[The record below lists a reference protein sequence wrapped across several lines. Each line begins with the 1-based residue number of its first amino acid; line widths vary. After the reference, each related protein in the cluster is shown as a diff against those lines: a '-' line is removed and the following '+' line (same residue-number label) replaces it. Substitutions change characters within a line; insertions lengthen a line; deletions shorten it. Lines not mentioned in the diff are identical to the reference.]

1 LAVNGFLDKHPRP
14 WAEARCRVACGL
26 TLLTPGVPMFF
37 MGEEVGAKEPYRYD
51 DWLLH
56 REDISDLRAGSGA
69 QLFCF
74 YRDVISLRKREKA
87 LISPNVDIVHV
98 HDGNRVLA
106 YRRWLGDAEF
116 LIAASLNNV
125 PFDNGYRIAS
135 ASLTAGAWIEAL
147 NSDDESYGGRGIRN
161 RGVLASASSSI
172 DARLPAS
179 GIVVF
184 QRL

>member
-1 LAVNGFLDKHPRP
+1 VRR
-14 WAEARCRVACGL
+14 W
-26 TLLTPGVPMFF
+26 
-37 MGEEVGAKEPYRYD
+37 EPYRYD

-161 RGVLASASSSI
+161 RGVLASAS
-172 DARLPAS
+172 LPAC
-179 GIVVF
+179 
-184 QRL
+184 QRHSRLSASIAKRGERITSSSLPAQRP

>member
-1 LAVNGFLDKHPRP
+1 
-14 WAEARCRVACGL
+14 
-26 TLLTPGVPMFF
+26 

-56 REDISDLRAGSGA
+56 REDIPGLRAGSGA
-69 QLFCF
+69 QLFGF
-74 YRDVISLRKREKA
+74 YRDVIRLRRREEA
-87 LISPNVDIVHV
+87 LTSPYVDVVHV
-98 HDGNRVLA
+98 HDVNRVLA

-116 LIAASLNNV
+116 LIVASLNNA

-135 ASLTAGAWIEAL
+135 ASLPTGAWIEAL

-161 RGVLASASSSI
+161 RGVLPSAGGSI
-172 DARLPAS
+172 DARLPAN

-184 QRL
+184 QLL

>member
-1 LAVNGFLDKHPRP
+1 LAVNGFLDKHTRP

-26 TLLTPGVPMFF
+26 TLLTPGVPM
-37 MGEEVGAKEPYRYD
+37 
-51 DWLLH
+51 
-56 REDISDLRAGSGA
+56 
-69 QLFCF
+69 
-74 YRDVISLRKREKA
+74 
-87 LISPNVDIVHV
+87 
-98 HDGNRVLA
+98 
-106 YRRWLGDAEF
+106 
-116 LIAASLNNV
+116 
-125 PFDNGYRIAS
+125 FDNGYRIAS